1 MGLGGSARKAEY
13 YLGTVNPAALVSA
26 RILIVMAAQW
36 PRALLR
42 AELREAGYDAMG
54 ARNLDEAGTHP
65 REEAGRGPV
74 RLIILDQAAIPSSH
88 DPRLT
93 ALLHTHPE
101 AQTVLLAGAFQ
112 PPLPGK
118 WGQVLRHP
126 TTIAEIIQTAQQLL
140 PRPPATR
147 SVD

>member
-1 MGLGGSARKAEY
+1 MNL
-13 YLGTVNPAALVSA
+13 AALGSA
-26 RILIVMAAQW
+26 RILVVMAAQW
-36 PRALLR
+36 PRAFLR
-42 AELREAGYDAMG
+42 AELREAGYDAVG
-54 ARNLDEAGTHP
+54 ARDLDEAASYP

-74 RLIILDQAAIPSSH
+74 RLIILDQAVIPSSN
-88 DPRLT
+88 DPRLI

-126 TTIAEIIQTAQQLL
+126 TTIAEIIQAAQLL
-140 PRPPATR
+140 LPPPPATH
-147 SVD
+147 SLN

>member
-1 MGLGGSARKAEY
+1 MSPTAPG
-13 YLGTVNPAALVSA
+13 SA

-42 AELREAGYDAMG
+42 AEFREAGYDAAG
-54 ARNLDEAGTHP
+54 ARDLDEAASYP

-74 RLIILDQAAIPSSH
+74 RLIILDQAVIPSSS
-88 DPRLT
+88 DPRLL
-93 ALLHTHPE
+93 ALLETHPE

-112 PPLPGK
+112 PALPGP

-126 TTIAEIIQTAQQLL
+126 TTIADIIQTAQQLL
-140 PRPPATR
+140 PPPATMHPL
-147 SVD
+147 D